1 MIRHQHRIAHAVAI
15 ALALTAI
22 AAQPASAK
30 SSPRAATGPCSEVC
44 SDNGYGTMNR
54 PAATPTITGSR
65 SDAISGG
72 GYDIPRVPPTV
83 VRFVSGNSGFDWVDA
98 GIGAAAML
106 GFMLAAI
113 GATLLLAHRR
123 THSHTAS

>member
-1 MIRHQHRIAHAVAI
+1 MIRHQNRIAHAVAI
-15 ALALTAI
+15 TLALTAI

-44 SDNGYGTMNR
+44 SGGGYGTMNR

-65 SDAISGG
+65 SDAASGG
-72 GYDIPRVPPTV
+72 GFDAPRVPPTV

-106 GFMLAAI
+106 AAI
-113 GATLLLAHRR
+113 GGTLLLAHRR
-123 THSHTAS
+123 THSRTAN